1 MKRSRR
7 RSPQLTLPLPLP
19 RSWGGRRPGAGRKRA
34 GGRPRTPHR
43 TRPPHSATHPVL
55 VTLRACFRPL
65 RSQHVLPTLHLAV
78 AATNRRDPDRFRIV
92 HLTVQYDHLHLI
104 VEAQDKV
111 SLSNGMRSVAIR
123 IARSVNALVVRRGRF
138 WADRWHGRALTSP
151 RQVRTALVYVL
162 ANFRKHSRYGLRP
175 GIDPF
180 SSGAWFDGWQ
190 TDAVVSGL
198 ERQPG
203 RGAERAPPVHDAQ
216 RERPGEPGY
225 NARRERSVQ
234 PVPEPRR
241 SAPEPRRSGPEP
253 GRNLPEAWHESGPVR
268 PPQTWLAQTG
278 WRRHGLLRLDEAPA
292 GAPRNPGPSRSSR

>member
-1 MKRSRR
+1 
-7 RSPQLTLPLPLP
+7 
-19 RSWGGRRPGAGRKRA
+19 
-34 GGRPRTPHR
+34 
-43 TRPPHSATHPVL
+43 VL

-78 AATNRRDPDRFRIV
+78 ADTNRRDPDCFRIV

-111 SLSNGMRSVAIR
+111 SLSNGMRSIAIR

-162 ANFRKHSRYGLRP
+162 ANFRKHSRHALGP

-180 SSGAWFDGWQ
+180 SSGAWFDGWLRE
-190 TDAVVSGL
+190 VVASGGVL
-198 ERQPG
+198 EPG
-203 RGAERAPPVHDAQ
+203 RGAERAPPVHDA
-216 RERPGEPGY
+216 RHERPVELGPEP
-225 NARRERSVQ
+225 ERSAPQ
-234 PVPEPRR
+234 LAR
-241 SAPEPRRSGPEP
+241 SAPEVE
-253 GRNLPEAWHESGPVR
+253 RNLPEAQCESIPVSR
-268 PPQTWLAQTG
+268 PETWLARTG

-292 GAPRNPGPSRSSR
+292 GAPRSPRF